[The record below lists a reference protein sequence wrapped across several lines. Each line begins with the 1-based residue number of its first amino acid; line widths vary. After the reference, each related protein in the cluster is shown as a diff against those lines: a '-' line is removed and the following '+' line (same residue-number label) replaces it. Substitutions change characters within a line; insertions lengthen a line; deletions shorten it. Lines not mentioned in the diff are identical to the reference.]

1 MLKDQFSGGAD
12 LRHTSECTPDF
23 LRGLPS
29 LMLPTSEEW
38 RGHPG
43 MVESP
48 H

>member
-1 MLKDQFSGGAD
+1 MVKDQFSGWAD

-29 LMLPTSEEW
+29 IMLPTSEER

-43 MVESP
+43 MVGSP